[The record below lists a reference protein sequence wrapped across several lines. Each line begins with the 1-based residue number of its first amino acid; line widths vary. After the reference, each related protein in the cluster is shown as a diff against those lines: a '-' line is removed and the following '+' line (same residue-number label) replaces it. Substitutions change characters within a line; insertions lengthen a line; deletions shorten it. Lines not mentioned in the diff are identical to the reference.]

1 MRIRWPWRWRQDAPG
16 ADPRGAVLLL
26 AQCAVQIRNT
36 PNISNNALL
45 WQLDRAREFLNWI
58 DERGGWNDELRS
70 EFNKLM
76 QFYD

>member
-1 MRIRWPWRWRQDAPG
+1 M
-16 ADPRGAVLLL
+16 LLL
-26 AQCAVQIRNT
+26 AQCAVQIGNT
-36 PNISNNALL
+36 PNISNDALL

-58 DERGGWNDELRS
+58 DERGGWNDELRR